1 MRNLALGVS
10 LLALAAPSAFAQGT
24 MGTGSTMETGT
35 PMSTESMTAGAADY
49 TVFFNFDQSTLT
61 PEGRQVVSDAAASYQ
76 RTGEAAISIAGHADS
91 AGSAEYNQRLSERRA
106 AAVQD
111 ALIDAGVP
119 ASSIGTVTGVGES
132 DPLVATAD
140 GVPEARNRRVV
151 IAIPQ
156 AAPEPAPV
164 AVAPMEPVE
173 EDTDPFQFTVGGLYG
188 YNMQDENDDNK
199 SSHLAGLNLGL
210 DYGLGSIMSLSL
222 EQAGFYNLY
231 SEDEGFGGRS
241 AAGVDFNLGFEN
253 VIPTVGGNIGY
264 IYGSGI
270 NDDFFAGPEIGL
282 SLPFFDV
289 KVAYDMPFNRG
300 IENGIVMATVG
311 TGIRF

>member
-1 MRNLALGVS
+1 MKKLALGVS
-10 LLALAAPSAFAQGT
+10 LLALTASSAFAQGSL
-24 MGTGSTMETGT
+24 GTGSALETG
-35 PMSTESMTAGAADY
+35 GADY
-49 TVFFNFDQSTLT
+49 TVFFNFDQSSLT
-61 PEGRQVVSDAAASYQ
+61 PEGQQVVSDAASSYE
-76 RTGEAAISIAGHADS
+76 RTGEASISIAGHTDS
-91 AGSAEYNQRLSERRA
+91 SGSAEYNQALSERRA

-111 ALIDAGVP
+111 ALIAAGVP
-119 ASSIGTVTGVGES
+119 AGAIGTVTGVGES

-151 IAIPQ
+151 VGIPQ

-164 AVAPMEPVE
+164 AVAPMAPVE
-173 EDTDPFQFTVGGLYG
+173 EEEDSDPFQVTVGALYG
-188 YNMQDENDDNK
+188 YNMQDENDSGK
-199 SSHLAGLNLGL
+199 SSHLAGLNLGM
-210 DYGLGSIMSLSL
+210 DFGLGSFASLSL

-241 AAGVDFNLGFEN
+241 AAGVDFNLGFAEI
-253 VIPTVGGNIGY
+253 IPSIGANIGY

-300 IENGIVMATVG
+300 IDNGIVTATVG